1 MHEMTLKMTRI
12 ITTLLVSG
20 MLATPAAAA
29 DDKDA
34 DAKMAAASAANAAEQ
49 NRKLAKSATT
59 AAVEDAVATV
69 LAENKLDLDIRFIGR
84 TSVRIAD
91 GR

>member
-1 MHEMTLKMTRI
+1 
-12 ITTLLVSG
+12 
-20 MLATPAAAA
+20 MLAAPAAAA

-34 DAKMAAASAANAAEQ
+34 DAKMAAASAANTAEQ

-59 AAVEDAVATV
+59 AAVEDAVAAV

-84 TSVRIAD
+84 TSVKIAD